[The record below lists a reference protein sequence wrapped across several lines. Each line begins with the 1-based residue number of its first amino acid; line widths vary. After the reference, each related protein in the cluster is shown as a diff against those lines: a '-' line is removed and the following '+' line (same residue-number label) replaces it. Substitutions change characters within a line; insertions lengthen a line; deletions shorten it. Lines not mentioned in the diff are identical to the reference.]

1 MTGGKGVI
9 MEIQKTKV
17 GIITIYY
24 RSFNYGGLLQSY
36 ALTEFINKKTKLQAE
51 QISYAAIP
59 AKKTIFEKWDLI
71 KGFSIKA
78 LLGKVLIKLDILWR
92 IILKPNISKKF
103 TKREQLCDSFRNMV
117 PHSAEVK
124 ENDLKALN
132 KKYDVFISGS
142 DQVWNP
148 NTFYSPYF
156 LDFVTDNK
164 KKIAFAAS
172 MGVNALS
179 THQEKKLLP
188 LINRF
193 DLISVREKKAK
204 QILEKCIPGMEIKV
218 VLDPVLLLDTS
229 EWNQIA
235 KTLIKDRKYIYA
247 YFLGERQRNIRLAK
261 KTAQILNLPI
271 ATVPYIYRRYNGFD
285 HKFGDIRLYDAG
297 PCEFLGLIKDAE
309 FILTDSFHAA
319 VFSVIFQKPFF
330 VYDRDLE
337 NDTNSMNSRLI
348 DFLEELGLEDR
359 RITREKQLTE
369 SKAKELIDYQKVYSI
384 LQEKRKYTMDFL
396 FHALDSLTEECEERK

>member
-1 MTGGKGVI
+1 

-103 TKREQLCDSFRNMV
+103 TKREQLCDNFRNMV

-142 DQVWNP
+142 DQLWNP

-218 VLDPVLLLDTS
+218 VLDPELLLDTS

-396 FHALDSLTEECEERK
+396 FHALDSLTEEFEERK

>member
-1 MTGGKGVI
+1 

-103 TKREQLCDSFRNMV
+103 TKREQLCDNFRNMV

-142 DQVWNP
+142 DQLWNP

-396 FHALDSLTEECEERK
+396 FHALDSLTEEFEERK

>member
-1 MTGGKGVI
+1 

-103 TKREQLCDSFRNMV
+103 TKREQLCDNFRNMV

-396 FHALDSLTEECEERK
+396 FHALDSLTEEFEERK

>member
-1 MTGGKGVI
+1 

>member
-1 MTGGKGVI
+1 

-59 AKKTIFEKWDLI
+59 AKKTIFEKWDLV

-103 TKREQLCDSFRNMV
+103 TKREQLCDNFRNMV

-156 LDFVTDNK
+156 LDFVADNK
-164 KKIAFAAS
+164 KKIAFAVS

-179 THQEKKLLP
+179 VHQEKNLLP

-235 KTLIKDRKYIYA
+235 KTLIKDQKYIYA

-396 FHALDSLTEECEERK
+396 FHALDSLTEEFEERK

>member
-1 MTGGKGVI
+1 

-59 AKKTIFEKWDLI
+59 AKKTIFEKWDLV

-103 TKREQLCDSFRNMV
+103 TKREQLCDNFRNMV

-156 LDFVTDNK
+156 LDFVADNK
-164 KKIAFAAS
+164 KKIAFAVS

-179 THQEKKLLP
+179 VHQEKNLLP

-204 QILEKCIPGMEIKV
+204 QILEKCMPGMEIKV

-396 FHALDSLTEECEERK
+396 FHALDSLTEEFEERK